1 MSDDRSPRHLHNPLA
16 VTRACAILEREIT
29 AGGFALS
36 ISGDM
41 EAFSACRRTVRQGRE
56 APLFDPAVTFLPPAR
71 AFWMAV
77 RDGEGTV
84 RALQAFRLDVADP
97 SLAEW
102 ALGWVLGIYLK
113 RNELIIP
120 DSVQVPDTSVSH
132 RIAGPVVYHGELWVD
147 RHVRN
152 RRLVEVF
159 SRLGMLL
166 ALMKW
171 QPVALW
177 ALIGNAMATRG
188 HMVRMGYAHME
199 PGFMRWQFLPEGAD
213 PNEWLGLAEAAA
225 LERLAEE
232 IVLQDGLD
240 TARMKAHGPAA
251 TAAAAATGGTVEN
264 RSAAN
269 TAADERNK
277 AAS

>member
-1 MSDDRSPRHLHNPLA
+1 MSDERIQRHLHDPLA
-16 VTRACAILEREIT
+16 VARACAILEREIAT
-29 AGGFALS
+29 GGLALT

-41 EAFSACRRTVRQGRE
+41 EAFSACRRNVRHGRE
-56 APLFDPAVTFLPPAR
+56 APLFDPAVTSLPRAR

-77 RDGEGTV
+77 RDSEGQI
-84 RALQAFRLDVADP
+84 RALQAFRLDIADP

-120 DSVQVPDTSVSH
+120 DSVQVPETSVSH
-132 RIAGPVVYHGELWVD
+132 HIRGPVVYHGELWVD

-159 SRLGMLL
+159 SRLGMML

-213 PNEWLGLAEAAA
+213 PNEWLGLAEASA

-240 TARMKAHGPAA
+240 TARIKAHGPASSTSSVNRA
-251 TAAAAATGGTVEN
+251 GVEKTSAQNDRSRTGG
-264 RSAAN
+264 AAL
-269 TAADERNK
+269 
-277 AAS
+277 SG